1 MPALPITIGASTDR
15 KPIALERAGMSEEIE
30 RMQKQLD
37 ALTGFAH
44 GLLIGLTTL
53 IQTHPNHR
61 QWNLVLASL
70 TERQLSGGV
79 LLEALTPDQR
89 QSCEQ
94 VCLLLQQIAPV
105 KKEIDPLSFLKGKPS
120 A

>member
-1 MPALPITIGASTDR
+1 
-15 KPIALERAGMSEEIE
+15 
-30 RMQKQLD
+30 MQKQLD

-53 IQTHPNHR
+53 IQTHQNHR
-61 QWNLVLASL
+61 QLNMVLTSL
-70 TERQLSGGV
+70 TTKQLEGGV
-79 LLEALTPDQR
+79 LLAALTPAQL

-94 VCLLLQQIAPV
+94 VCLLLQQIGPV